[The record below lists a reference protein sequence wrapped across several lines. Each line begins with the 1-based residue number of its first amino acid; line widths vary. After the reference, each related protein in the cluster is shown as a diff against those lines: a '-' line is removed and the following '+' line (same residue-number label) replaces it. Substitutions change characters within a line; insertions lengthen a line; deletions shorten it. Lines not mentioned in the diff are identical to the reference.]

1 MISGQVPWKKLQTKV
16 LLMSSPVNKAKGAL
30 KEKIQEPPRTIPRLC
45 GTGLLPWCA
54 LRRYGKSSASS
65 PLESGRNTALPA
77 APQPLAVYSRWGW
90 RYASPAKP
98 HDLSAAEPRT
108 EDAASAAAPAAAPAA
123 GPAPAARA
131 ARRAPRPGPR
141 GRTRP
146 THAGRRS
153 GRARPSATSRLGRA
167 ATGQAGEESSSHPP
181 PDAFPPRGACV

>member
-1 MISGQVPWKKLQTKV
+1 MITGQVPWKKLQTKV

-108 EDAASAAAPAAAPAA
+108 EDAASAAAPAACVGTNFPLFRALSLYPL
-123 GPAPAARA
+123 GRPAP
-131 ARRAPRPGPR
+131 
-141 GRTRP
+141 
-146 THAGRRS
+146 GRR
-153 GRARPSATSRLGRA
+153 L
-167 ATGQAGEESSSHPP
+167 SSLM
-181 PDAFPPRGACV
+181 DQNR